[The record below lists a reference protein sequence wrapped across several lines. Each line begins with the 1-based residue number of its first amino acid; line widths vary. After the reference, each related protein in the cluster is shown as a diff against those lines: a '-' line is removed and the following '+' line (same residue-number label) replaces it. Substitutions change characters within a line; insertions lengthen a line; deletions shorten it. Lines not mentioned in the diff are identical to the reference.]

1 MINKENIKLNQSAAT
16 KEEAVKA
23 AGQIL
28 VDRGAVEPAYID
40 SMLEREGVVST
51 FMGNGLAI
59 PHGTEEGKSSVIKS
73 GLSLIQIP
81 EGVDFDGNEAK
92 VVLGIA
98 GKENEHLELLQKI
111 AIIFSEEE
119 NAEKVINASSAEEI
133 IEIFESE
140 DD

>member
-1 MINKENIKLNQSAAT
+1 MIKKENIKLNQSAAT

-23 AGQIL
+23 AGRIL
-28 VDRGAVEPAYID
+28 VDAGAVEPAYID
-40 SMLEREGVVST
+40 SMLERESVVST

-59 PHGTEEGKSSVIKS
+59 PHGTDEGKVSVIES

-92 VVLGIA
+92 IVLGIA
-98 GKENEHLELLQKI
+98 GKGNEHLELLQRI

-140 DD
+140 ED

>member
-1 MINKENIKLNQSAAT
+1 MINKENIKLNQNAAT

-28 VDRGAVEPAYID
+28 VDQGAVEPAYID

-51 FMGNGLAI
+51 FMGNG
-59 PHGTEEGKSSVIKS
+59 TEEGKSSVIES

-81 EGVDFDGNEAK
+81 EGVDFDGNEVK